1 VRDMG
6 IPGYFVDLLRRNRSV
21 LILASIAGTVDIVCI
36 DANGVIYEAV
46 RVIEKQEEEEFKRLG
61 YWPDRLSEMEPAA
74 AAKRIAPLVVATLAR
89 LPVLVGA
96 TQQLVVAFDGIA
108 PNAKISQQ
116 RQRRFGRLML
126 EAAFAEVAASNAT
139 TGFNTTQITPETP
152 FMKALMPLIETQLNT
167 ATPIPLHFSGSEHP
181 GEGEHKLMDMIR
193 SGMWKDKHVMVYG
206 LDADLI
212 LLTLA
217 NQHHCASL
225 RLAREAPSF
234 VKNID
239 ETLSPLETYV
249 IEIPKLAKAIGKSMG
264 GGEELAMTDYVFLM
278 SMLGNDFLPHQPGIS
293 IRDGGIER
301 LCGAFSAIRA
311 EDPAF
316 RVMQMQDLAAV
327 QPVWVPNWIEVQ
339 RIITELGE
347 QEDKVMTAWTRR
359 RRGMA
364 SRTSQPGLVPLMKR
378 DQLEAVWNSL
388 PMTQPDI
395 ENWIDAG
402 SEGWRTR
409 YYKHFLNEMIDPAYG
424 ETPYSPWLDR
434 ASEQWLQGLQWV
446 WEYYTGPIPSWSWE
460 YQGTH
465 PPPLLQEIG
474 RLGRFEPGDKLS
486 EWRGGS
492 AAVSSAEQLARVL
505 PRRVVD
511 AGAGERKW
519 DLPPVGLAWQ
529 YCRHAWEAEL
539 SI

>member
-1 VRDMG
+1 MG

-21 LILASIAGTVDIVCI
+21 LILASEAGRVDIVCI

-46 RVIEKQEEEEFKRLG
+46 RAIEKQEEEEFKRLG
-61 YWPDRLSEMEPAA
+61 YWPDRLSQMDPAA
-74 AAKRIAPLVVATLAR
+74 AAKRVAPAVVATLVR
-89 LPVLVGA
+89 LPMLVGA

-139 TGFNTTQITPETP
+139 TGFNTTQITPDTP
-152 FMKALMPLIETQLNT
+152 FMKALMPLIEMQLRQS
-167 ATPIPLHFSGSEHP
+167 ATIPLLFSGSDQV
-181 GEGEHKLMDMIR
+181 GEGEHKLMDIVR
-193 SGMWKDKHVMVYG
+193 SGVWKDKHVMVHG

-217 NQHHCASL
+217 NQHYCASL

-234 VKNID
+234 VKHID
-239 ETLSPLETYV
+239 ESLSPLATYV
-249 IEIPKLAKAIGKSMG
+249 IEIPELAKAIGKSMG
-264 GGEELAMTDYVFLM
+264 GGAELAVTDYVFLM

-301 LCGAFSAIRA
+301 LCKAFGAIRA
-311 EDPAF
+311 EDPGF
-316 RVMQMQDLAAV
+316 RVMQMRDPSAA
-327 QPVWVPNWIEVQ
+327 QPVWAPNWPEVQ
-339 RIITELGE
+339 RILTELGE
-347 QEDKVMTAWTRR
+347 QEDKVMTAWTRK

-364 SRTSQPGLVPLMKR
+364 SRTSQPGLLPLAKR
-378 DQLEAVWNSL
+378 DELEAVWNSL
-388 PMTQPDI
+388 PVAQPDI

-402 SEGWRTR
+402 SEGWRNR
-409 YYKHFLNEMIDPAYG
+409 YYEHFLNEMPDPTHG
-424 ETPYSPWLDR
+424 ETPYSPWLER
-434 ASEQWLQGLQWV
+434 ASEQWLQGLMWV
-446 WEYYTGPIPSWSWE
+446 WEYYTGPNPSWSWE

-474 RLGRFEPGDKLS
+474 RLGRFEPGDKLAD
-486 EWRGGS
+486 WRGPS

-505 PRRVVD
+505 PQRAAD
-511 AGAGERKW
+511 AGAGESEW
-519 DLPPVGLAWQ
+519 ELPPVSLAWQ

-539 SI
+539 SV

>member
-1 VRDMG
+1 MG

-21 LILASIAGTVDIVCI
+21 LILASDAGTVDVVCV
-36 DANGVIYEAV
+36 DANGVIYESV
-46 RVIEKQEEEEFKRLG
+46 RAIEKQEEEEFKNLG
-61 YWPDRLSEMEPAA
+61 HWPDRLSEMDPAA
-74 AAKRIAPLVVATLAR
+74 AAKRVAPAVVSTLAR
-89 LPVLVGA
+89 LPLLVGA
-96 TQQLVVAFDGIA
+96 TRMLVVAFDGIA

-139 TGFNTTQITPETP
+139 TGFNTTQITPDTP
-152 FMKALMPLIETQLNT
+152 FMKALMPLVATQLRVAST
-167 ATPIPLHFSGSEHP
+167 IPLHFSGSDEP

-193 SGMWKDKHVMVYG
+193 SGMWKDQHVMIHG

-239 ETLSPLETYV
+239 ETLSPLATYV

-264 GGEELAMTDYVFLM
+264 GGAELAVADYVFLM

-301 LCGAFSAIRA
+301 LCAAFSLIRS
-311 EDPAF
+311 EDPDF
-316 RVMQMQDLAAV
+316 RVMLPRSDSA
-327 QPVWVPNWIEVQ
+327 PSTESPWTPNWAEVQ
-339 RIITELGE
+339 RIVCELGS
-347 QEDKVMTAWTRR
+347 QEDKAMTTWTRR

-364 SRTSQPGLVPLMKR
+364 SRTSQPGLLPLTKR
-378 DQLEAVWNSL
+378 DELEAVWNSL
-388 PMTQPDI
+388 TVAQADI

-402 SEGWRTR
+402 SKGWRNR
-409 YYKHFLNEMIDPAYG
+409 YYQHFLNEMPDPAHG
-424 ETPYSPWLDR
+424 ETPHSPWLER

-446 WEYYTGPIPSWSWE
+446 WEYYTGPNPSWSWE

-474 RLGRFEPGDKLS
+474 RLGQYEPGDKLS
-486 EWRGGS
+486 EWRGPSGP
-492 AAVSSAEQLARVL
+492 VSSAEQLRRVL
-505 PRRVVD
+505 PQR
-511 AGAGERKW
+511 AAEGSESEW
-519 DLPPVGLAWQ
+519 ELPPASLAWQ

-539 SI
+539 TV